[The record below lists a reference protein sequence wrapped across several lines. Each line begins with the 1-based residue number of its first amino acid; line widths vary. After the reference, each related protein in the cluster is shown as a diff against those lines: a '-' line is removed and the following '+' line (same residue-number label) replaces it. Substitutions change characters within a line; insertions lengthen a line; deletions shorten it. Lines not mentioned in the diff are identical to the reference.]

1 MNDPF
6 VALSVAAAVTRDL
19 ELGTG
24 IVQLPLH
31 HPVELAHRVLSLV
44 EVCGD
49 RLILG
54 VGAGSSETDFAAL
67 QRDYSGRLDALHRD
81 LAPLRG
87 LLRTGEWGEV
97 SLNPVPGPPPPIFY
111 GTWGGD
117 IERAAREFDG
127 WIASARFRGAGSLDT
142 RLKRYRAAGGRRAIV
157 TTVIV
162 NPAATSAN
170 FARACSGTRITGSM
184 TPCSCSCPG
193 PPIRSGCAHWP
204 DQGGLHG
211 TGEPRRRPPYRGRQ
225 PRCRPHRRSPEGQ
238 DDLVRRGR
246 APAMAEKAE
255 TWRRGTASK
264 SQRDW
269 RSTMDAYVL
278 SQLGKMQVGAV
289 VTSDVKRPLRLLVL
303 AGKHAA
309 MRVVAGWIVAVLE
322 WAEVENLREPAGS
335 GRAIVETVTRPV
347 QLAIRFGV
355 RTAARQ
361 VEAHRAT

>member
-1 MNDPF
+1 MRLGAVLAPFSPERQERPLADRARRYAAAGFASLWAASSIGRGVFMNDPF

-127 WIASARFRGAGSLDT
+127 WIASARFQRAE
-142 RLKRYRAAGGRRAIV
+142 RLEARLERYRAAGGRRAIV
-157 TTVIV
+157 TTLIV
-162 NPAATSAN
+162 DA
-170 FARACSGTRITGSM
+170 
-184 TPCSCSCPG
+184 
-193 PPIRSGCAHWP
+193 
-204 DQGGLHG
+204 
-211 TGEPRRRPPYRGRQ
+211 
-225 PRCRPHRRSPEGQ
+225 
-238 DDLVRRGR
+238 
-246 APAMAEKAE
+246 
-255 TWRRGTASK
+255 K
-264 SQRDW
+264 SD
-269 RSTMDAYVL
+269 
-278 SQLGKMQVGAV
+278 LGK
-289 VTSDVKRPLRLLVL
+289 
-303 AGKHAA
+303 
-309 MRVVAGWIVAVLE
+309 
-322 WAEVENLREPAGS
+322 LRERLQQYADFGFDDAVIMFMPGAPDPERV
-335 GRAIVETVTRPV
+335 RA
-347 QLAIRFGV
+347 LA
-355 RTAARQ
+355 
-361 VEAHRAT
+361 